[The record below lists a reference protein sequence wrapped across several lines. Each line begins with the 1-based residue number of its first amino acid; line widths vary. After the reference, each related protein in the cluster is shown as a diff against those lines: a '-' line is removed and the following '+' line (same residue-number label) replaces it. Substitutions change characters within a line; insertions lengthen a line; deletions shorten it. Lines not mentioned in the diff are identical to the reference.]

1 MAEPRKAKEDVP
13 AWEVW
18 AMSSGWLAG
27 LPAVSAIRAEDG
39 WIGRENL
46 TDCLHDEGLVSSATA
61 LVAGDSMVG
70 KVA

>member
-1 MAEPRKAKEDVP
+1 
-13 AWEVW
+13 
-18 AMSSGWLAG
+18 MSSGWLAG